1 MLTAQELIDKIGK
14 TKVRFSIESSIVCII
29 INQVTNASNLRP
41 NINAAK
47 KTLFIRELDMDMQAL
62 VECC

>member
-14 TKVRFSIESSIVCII
+14 TKVRLSIESNIVCII
-29 INQVTNASNLRP
+29 INQVTNASNVRP

-47 KTLFIRELDMDMQAL
+47 KTLF
-62 VECC
+62 VEISV